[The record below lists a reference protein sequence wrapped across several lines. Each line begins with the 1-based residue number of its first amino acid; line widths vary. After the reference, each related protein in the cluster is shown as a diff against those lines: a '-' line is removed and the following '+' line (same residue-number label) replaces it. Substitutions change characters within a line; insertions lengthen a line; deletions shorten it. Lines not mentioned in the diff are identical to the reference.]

1 MQTEDARSNGGSPS
15 TADLADVGGNDAGDD
30 RQPGS
35 SGDGRS
41 TGRTDPETASRTG
54 STGADEQ
61 RRPLLADAELEGLR
75 GRWSAVQVTFVD
87 EPRGSVKEADAL
99 VAELMQRL
107 AQTFSEERAVL
118 ESQWEQGDDVSTED
132 LRVALQRYRS
142 FFDRLLTTCDEAGQ
156 RRTLRGPEEQLRS
169 SGPLLVPLRARI
181 PRNGRGVAVMGRESP
196 ASA

>member
-1 MQTEDARSNGGSPS
+1 MQTEDEGSNGGSPS

-41 TGRTDPETASRTG
+41 TGRTDPETASRSG
-54 STGADEQ
+54 STEADEQ

-107 AQTFSEERAVL
+107 AQTFSEERAAL

-142 FFDRLLTTCDEAGQ
+142 FFDRLLTT
-156 RRTLRGPEEQLRS
+156 
-169 SGPLLVPLRARI
+169 
-181 PRNGRGVAVMGRESP
+181 
-196 ASA
+196 